1 VQTILRCMSI
11 AMRLVVTIA
20 PAQRFGARN
29 RDFRGRLFSFSTI
42 SKYRSFVLP
51 RRAPRLHGPKSDP
64 AKIIMPIGYEAD
76 RRSAPTPIK
85 QLVAILPHCPAK
97 RPRYGS
103 RHAKVYVAV
112 HKAGA
117 AFTNRQPGLTR
128 SWRSVLARSACW
140 FRRYDL
146 VVSRQDNTGGFND
159 HKLKKVRCRDH

>member
-1 VQTILRCMSI
+1 VQTILRYMSI
-11 AMRLVVTIA
+11 AMRPVVTIA
-20 PAQRFGARN
+20 PAQRFDTRN

-76 RRSAPTPIK
+76 RRSRSHADKTAI
-85 QLVAILPHCPAK
+85 VAIPHCPAK

-117 AFTNRQPGLTR
+117 AFTN
-128 SWRSVLARSACW
+128 A
-140 FRRYDL
+140 
-146 VVSRQDNTGGFND
+146 SRD
-159 HKLKKVRCRDH
+159 